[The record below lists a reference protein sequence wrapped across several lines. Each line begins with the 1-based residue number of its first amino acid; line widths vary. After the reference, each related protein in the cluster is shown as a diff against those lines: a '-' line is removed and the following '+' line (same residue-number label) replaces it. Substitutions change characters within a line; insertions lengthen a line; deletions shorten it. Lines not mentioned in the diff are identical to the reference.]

1 MLFSADVCFST
12 TVCLTLSVG
21 ALSLFVQPSSLRAE
35 LSYSPTDFSETFSS
49 LAISEKDRNK
59 LPYCIQFHLCS
70 LNSISFL
77 WCYNSGSTITQLTS
91 AHFLFFF
98 FFFSQDAK
106 RTEAGNHLVIHD
118 MMLCSLHVFTVLWST
133 IHIVDTACRY

>member
-1 MLFSADVCFST
+1 MLFSADVFFST
-12 TVCLTLSVG
+12 TVCLSLSVG

-35 LSYSPTDFSETFSS
+35 LSYNPTDYSETFSS

-77 WCYNSGSTITQLTS
+77 WWYNSGSTITQLTS
-91 AHFLFFF
+91 AHFLIFFF
-98 FFFSQDAK
+98 FPKMASAPKQEITKLFMTCCFVLYMS
-106 RTEAGNHLVIHD
+106 
-118 MMLCSLHVFTVLWST
+118 SL
-133 IHIVDTACRY
+133 